1 MRKDSSVQVFSV
13 IILIVLVLTFYMLM
27 AADTVMGTG
36 SLIFSESLFL
46 IIIAIIL
53 LAIYSE
59 VNKIESH
66 LSKIAK
72 KRK

>member
-1 MRKDSSVQVFSV
+1 
-13 IILIVLVLTFYMLM
+13 MLM